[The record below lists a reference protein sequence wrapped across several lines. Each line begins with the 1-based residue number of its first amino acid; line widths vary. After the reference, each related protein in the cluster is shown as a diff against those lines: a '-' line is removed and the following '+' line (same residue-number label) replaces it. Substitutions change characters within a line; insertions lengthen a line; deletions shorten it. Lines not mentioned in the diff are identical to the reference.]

1 MIKPF
6 ILRRDKKSVLQ
17 DLPEK
22 LETNYYMCTDRR
34 AEKIY
39 LAYLRQM
46 REEIAQMD
54 TAAFRKIVSASWLAL
69 LVCVKS
75 AAIRDCLWKITK
87 AHQVS

>member
-1 MIKPF
+1 
-6 ILRRDKKSVLQ
+6 
-17 DLPEK
+17 
-22 LETNYYMCTDRR
+22 
-34 AEKIY
+34 
-39 LAYLRQM
+39 M

-87 AHQVS
+87 AHQAS